1 MKKRILIV
9 EDDITMRRAIRLILY
24 EAGVEISEVD
34 SGEQAVNLIEDT
46 NYDLV
51 ITDLFLDKISGF
63 DLYLK
68 YKSKVPFIIITGSP
82 ESLLALKVKK
92 VMGNNFLEKPFT
104 SEQLIEKTN
113 LILHK

>member
-9 EDDITMRRAIRLILY
+9 EDDITMRRAIGLVLY
-24 EAGVEISEVD
+24 EAGIEISEAKN
-34 SGEQAVNLIEDT
+34 GEEAVNLIEDK

-51 ITDLFLDKISGF
+51 ITDLFLDTLSGF
-63 DLYLK
+63 DLYSK
-68 YKSKVPFIIITGSP
+68 YKNEVSFIIITGRP
-82 ESLLALKVKK
+82 ESELGQRSKK
-92 VMGNNFLEKPFT
+92 VLGNNFLEKPFT